1 MVVTGDAGLADNL
14 RVLRVHGSK
23 PKYYHRHRGRQFPS
37 GCPSGGNS
45 SREAEISQRVDR
57 RSPAKRGALPELFDE
72 SGLPF
77 GSASLRH
84 TRTHLQPVRHPR
96 AGPGQTAGAPE
107 GERGR
112 NRDLLSGS
120 APPPGMLSGSRIPEG
135 RLSPNR
141 KRRQPNP
148 WRCQSI
154 PSSPRISK
162 DMSCNRS
169 RAQAGAVPGRG
180 RAIASDGRRNLG
192 YANLSRAD
200 RKSTAGPRTAVRE
213 SVRQWHTL
221 PLVLVGR
228 CAGARGGAALTSRDD
243 DIDPSERARIL
254 SENRRRAREISADL
268 YAPWKPDVLFARS
281 GRARCAAM
289 LLRQADVFPKAGD
302 PCLEVGFG
310 SLGWLGELVGWGL
323 REQDLDGIEL
333 DPVRALAARER
344 LPAADLRIGD
354 ASRMPWPDDSFR
366 LVIASTVFTSILEG
380 TVRTLLAQEITR
392 VLAPGG
398 ALLWYDFA
406 VNNRNNPHVR
416 RVTKA
421 ELPSLLPTLSGISRP
436 VTLVPPIARPI
447 APWSWLLASLL
458 EALPPLRTHRV
469 AVLVKGS

>member
-1 MVVTGDAGLADNL
+1 
-14 RVLRVHGSK
+14 
-23 PKYYHRHRGRQFPS
+23 
-37 GCPSGGNS
+37 
-45 SREAEISQRVDR
+45 
-57 RSPAKRGALPELFDE
+57 
-72 SGLPF
+72 
-77 GSASLRH
+77 
-84 TRTHLQPVRHPR
+84 
-96 AGPGQTAGAPE
+96 
-107 GERGR
+107 
-112 NRDLLSGS
+112 
-120 APPPGMLSGSRIPEG
+120 
-135 RLSPNR
+135 
-141 KRRQPNP
+141 
-148 WRCQSI
+148 
-154 PSSPRISK
+154 
-162 DMSCNRS
+162 
-169 RAQAGAVPGRG
+169 
-180 RAIASDGRRNLG
+180 
-192 YANLSRAD
+192 
-200 RKSTAGPRTAVRE
+200 
-213 SVRQWHTL
+213 
-221 PLVLVGR
+221 
-228 CAGARGGAALTSRDD
+228 
-243 DIDPSERARIL
+243 
-254 SENRRRAREISADL
+254 
-268 YAPWKPDVLFARS
+268 
-281 GRARCAAM
+281 M

-323 REQDLDGIEL
+323 REQDLHGIEL

-421 ELPSLLPTLSGISRP
+421 ELYSLFPTLSGISRP
-436 VTLVPPIARPI
+436 VTLVPPIARLI